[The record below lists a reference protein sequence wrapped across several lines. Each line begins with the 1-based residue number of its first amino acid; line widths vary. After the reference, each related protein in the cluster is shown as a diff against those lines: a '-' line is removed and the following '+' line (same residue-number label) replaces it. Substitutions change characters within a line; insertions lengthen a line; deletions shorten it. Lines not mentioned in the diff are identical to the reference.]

1 MIKRSKLFGNKTR
14 VTFCL
19 PADDPVGVVS
29 VVGTF
34 NGWEP
39 GQHELKARRDGTRTI
54 SVRLDPGTY
63 SFRYRLQNDGSRR
76 DTINLTGHKWSTPP
90 ADCKYKVVRAGRN
103 ITRKII
109 DGIQVNLK
117 SGDKSTYKV
126 TITAEG
132 NDDQC
137 ALEFRANSAANFL
150 KLDYAI
156 FTVANTA

>member
-1 MIKRSKLFGNKTR
+1 VPGFVEDIMIKRSKLFGNKTR

-63 SFRYRLQNDGSRR
+63 SFRYLASDGVWLDDEHADAVGPQGSELRL
-76 DTINLTGHKWSTPP
+76 
-90 ADCKYKVVRAGRN
+90 
-103 ITRKII
+103 
-109 DGIQVNLK
+109 
-117 SGDKSTYKV
+117 
-126 TITAEG
+126 
-132 NDDQC
+132 
-137 ALEFRANSAANFL
+137 
-150 KLDYAI
+150 
-156 FTVANTA
+156 